1 MFYNTGMNTL
11 SKNPIETAP
20 LYALICA
27 AGVGARAGG
36 EIPKQYQSIH
46 AQPMLWH
53 TISAFAHC
61 PEITQVYVVIS
72 ADDGWFADKV
82 APLIAEAGWFERVRL
97 LPVGGA
103 TRAESVRNG
112 LAELDARG
120 DAHVD
125 KTQEAWV
132 MVHDAAR
139 PCVTAQA
146 IVRLRDAVYQQA
158 EQMAVR
164 GDEWQTAGGILAYPV
179 TDTIKLTADGQH
191 IKKTVDRSTLW
202 AAQTPQMFTV
212 SCLYN
217 ALCDALIDPET
228 GQTIT
233 DEASVMEWSG
243 FAPLLVRGDTRN
255 LKVTYPQDFEL
266 AAFYLH
272 STPMCCAEQ

>member
-11 SKNPIETAP
+11 SKNQIETAP

-53 TISAFAHC
+53 TILAFANC
-61 PEITQVYVVIS
+61 PEITQIYVVIS
-72 ADDGWFADKV
+72 ADDGWFADSV

-103 TRAESVRNG
+103 TRADSVRNG
-112 LAELDARG
+112 LAELDAQLG
-120 DAHVD
+120 AHVGQV
-125 KTQEAWV
+125 QEAWV

-164 GDEWQTAGGILAYPV
+164 GDEWQMAGGILAYPV
-179 TDTIKLTADGQH
+179 TDTIKLTADGQY

-217 ALCDALIDPET
+217 ALCDALTDPET
-228 GQTIT
+228 AQTIT

-243 FAPLLVRGDTRN
+243 FAPLLVLGDTRN

-266 AAFYLH
+266 AAFYL
-272 STPMCCAEQ
+272 SA